1 MKTNIYSLAFGGNG
15 VGKLDGKVCFVKGAL
30 PGEEVVFDVLKNT
43 SRYTEGVA
51 TEIITP
57 SEDRVEPVC
66 PYYGRC
72 GGCQLQHLSYEK
84 ELFFKQ
90 EQLVQLIKR
99 ISKIQDITCG
109 DIVGSPD
116 CYGYRDS
123 VTLHRGKNGY
133 GFYGA
138 GSGDIVHIEKC
149 PLSAAPV
156 NAALDEMRRG
166 HEKDNV
172 TLKADHLGK
181 VWFSDRS
188 GDRFYPDRFGDREI
202 VLSPRA
208 FSQANRDIAAQL
220 VRTLDE
226 WIGPAGE
233 DAAFFDAY
241 CGVGFFSFLL
251 GQDFGVRVGMD
262 TNRVAIDCAK
272 TTAKKSDITNARFY
286 RGDAEM
292 DLFRV
297 IEGAGR
303 KRNVLLLDPPRKGAG
318 RQFLETVRDG
328 TDITE
333 MYYISCDP
341 ASLARDAGVL
351 TAGGAWRMGKIQ
363 AFDMFPRTGHI
374 EAMAE
379 FIRTES

>member
-1 MKTNIYSLAFGGNG
+1 MKTRIYSLAFGGSG

-30 PGEEVVFDVLKNT
+30 PGEDVAFDVLKDT
-43 SRYTEGVA
+43 SRYTEGVV
-51 TEIITP
+51 TEIISP
-57 SEDRVEPVC
+57 SADRVEPPC

-84 ELFFKQ
+84 ELFYKQ
-90 EQLVQLIKR
+90 DQLVQLIKR

-109 DIVGSPD
+109 DIIGSPD

-123 VTLHRGKNGY
+123 ITLHRGKNGY
-133 GFYGA
+133 GFYAAEA
-138 GSGDIVHIEKC
+138 GEVIHVERCPISGDPINE
-149 PLSAAPV
+149 
-156 NAALDEMRRG
+156 ALDDMRQG

-188 GDRFYPDRFGDREI
+188 GDRFFPDRFGDTEI
-202 VLSPRA
+202 FLSPRA
-208 FSQANRDIAAQL
+208 FSQANRHIA
-220 VRTLDE
+220 VRLAGTLGE

-251 GQDFGVRVGMD
+251 GQDFGVRAGMD
-262 TNRVAIDCAK
+262 TSRVAIDCAK
-272 TTAKKSDITNARFY
+272 TTAKRSGARNARFY
-286 RGDAEM
+286 RGDAEK

-297 IEGAGR
+297 IESAR
-303 KRNVLLLDPPRKGAG
+303 RERNVLLLDPPRKGAG
-318 RQFLETVRDG
+318 RRFLETVRDG
-328 TDITE
+328 SDITDI
-333 MYYISCDP
+333 YYISCDP
-341 ASLARDAGVL
+341 ASLARDAGIL
-351 TAGGAWRMGKIQ
+351 TAGGTWRLGRIQ

-379 FIRTES
+379 FVRMDA